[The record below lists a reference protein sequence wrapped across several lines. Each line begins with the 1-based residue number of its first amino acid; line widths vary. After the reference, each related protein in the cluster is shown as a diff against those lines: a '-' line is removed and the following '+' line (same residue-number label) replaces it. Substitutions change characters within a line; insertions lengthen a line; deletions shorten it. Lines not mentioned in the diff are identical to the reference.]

1 MTEAAAATARV
12 LAVQSYPGDRMLLR
26 LDTALAAA
34 AGPGQMLRIDGV
46 DWPILQRVP
55 GTQALDCLGRG

>member
-1 MTEAAAATARV
+1 MSATPMTEAAAATARV

-34 AGPGQMLRIDGV
+34 AGPGQMLRI
-46 DWPILQRVP
+46 PKAK
-55 GTQALDCLGRG
+55 TA